1 MKERVRAPPHS
12 STRRDTSSHQSDK
25 ELLVL
30 RAFDLEFR
38 VSSQSPSSSLKSG
51 VSY

>member
-30 RAFDLEFR
+30 RAFALTLNLEYPR
-38 VSSQSPSSSLKSG
+38 SRLVL
-51 VSY
+51 V

>member
-25 ELLVL
+25 ELLV